1 MSTSLNKFT
10 PKWFYIFESPT
21 GLLYL
26 GQTIPKTPGL
36 NYFGSGSYW
45 LNHIKVHGKP
55 TLLFSRWCETSD
67 EFLALLNTIEL
78 DYPRYWESKEWANQI
93 SETPYDS
100 YQYGSKQDPNL
111 VKRRTAKTIG
121 QKRTTEQR
129 NNISLG
135 KIGKPAHNKGKPS
148 KIKGI
153 AHPKV
158 ACPHCNK
165 SGGYAAM
172 PRWHFNNCKFKENY
186 SYVS

>member
-1 MSTSLNKFT
+1 MNFT

-45 LNHIKVHGKP
+45 LNHIKAYGKP
-55 TLLFSRWCETSD
+55 ILLFSRWCETSQ
-67 EFLALLNTIEL
+67 EFEALLKAVEI
-78 DYPRYWESKEWANQI
+78 DYPCYWSSDLWANQI
-93 SETPYDS
+93 SETPWDS
-100 YQYGSKQDPNL
+100 YQYGSTQSAEL
-111 VKRRTAKTIG
+111 VERRAASNRG
-121 QKRTTEQR
+121 QKRSTVVR
-129 NNISLG
+129 ANISLG

-153 AHPKV
+153 AHPQV

-165 SGGYAAM
+165 TGGRSAM